1 MIMVTNIRAHN
12 ICEKLLTY
20 IKASKLNYLVHE
32 TPYSVFITIRKRVIK
47 ECQELSGVTPVHED
61 SENIEEYQKKN
72 NI

>member
-1 MIMVTNIRAHN
+1 MKR
-12 ICEKLLTY
+12 L
-20 IKASKLNYLVHE
+20 
-32 TPYSVFITIRKRVIK
+32 SVFQTFRKMFAK

>member
-1 MIMVTNIRAHN
+1 MIMVTNIAHN
-12 ICEKLLTY
+12 ICEKLLAN
-20 IKASKLNYLVHE
+20 IKASKLNTQL
-32 TPYSVFITIRKRVIK
+32 FITIRKRFIK